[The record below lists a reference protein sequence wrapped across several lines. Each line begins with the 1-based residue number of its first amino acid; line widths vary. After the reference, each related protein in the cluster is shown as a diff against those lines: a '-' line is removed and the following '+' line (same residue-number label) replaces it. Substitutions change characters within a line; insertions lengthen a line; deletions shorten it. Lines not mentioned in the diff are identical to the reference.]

1 MIEEQ
6 LLIRQLKEGKESAYR
21 LLYEKHYAVLCH
33 LARECVGD
41 DFTAETLVSDVIFH
55 FVGDSRVAG
64 DTGVPAQLSG
74 TGGPQSLSGLS
85 LVPP

>member
-33 LARECVGD
+33 LAREWVGA
-41 DFTAETLVSDVIFH
+41 DFTAETLGSDGMVRGWAIRESREIRVSRR
-55 FVGDSRVAG
+55 S
-64 DTGVPAQLSG
+64 
-74 TGGPQSLSGLS
+74 
-85 LVPP
+85 